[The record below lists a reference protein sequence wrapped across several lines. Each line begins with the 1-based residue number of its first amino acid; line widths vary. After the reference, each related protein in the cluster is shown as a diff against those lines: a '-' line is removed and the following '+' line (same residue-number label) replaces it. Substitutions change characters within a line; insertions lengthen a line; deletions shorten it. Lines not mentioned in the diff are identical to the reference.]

1 MSWTEGLS
9 SCFFCSVRR
18 KLNRMYNASQDHK
31 VLAVMDVKGFD
42 PEEVSVTVKDRKV
55 QVLAEHEEAHT
66 TTRGKEYNYKKVRKE
81 FTLPPGVSEDEVM
94 YSLGPNRVVKIETAH
109 RHCPRLLRL

>member
-1 MSWTEGLS
+1 
-9 SCFFCSVRR
+9 
-18 KLNRMYNASQDHK
+18 MYNASQDHK

-66 TTRGKEYNYKKVRKE
+66 TNGQTV
-81 FTLPPGVSEDEVM
+81 
-94 YSLGPNRVVKIETAH
+94 
-109 RHCPRLLRL
+109 PRAILCLS